1 MPRRTEPYIIIC
13 RARVTP
19 GCLDGE
25 PTAKQ
30 FFGQDLPMSEDGT
43 FSREPFMYDEF
54 QRITTGS
61 IVCDSCY
68 LYLMP
73 RTPSGK
79 ALNHELPAAI
89 KAVQLRQ
96 QREREASSG

>member
-1 MPRRTEPYIIIC
+1 MPRKRTEQHVITC
-13 RARVTP
+13 RAKVAM

-43 FSREPFMYDEF
+43 FVIGPVEQDDGEMVVME
-54 QRITTGS
+54 S

-89 KAVQLRQ
+89 EAVRAQ
-96 QREREASSG
+96 QEREASSG

>member
-1 MPRRTEPYIIIC
+1 MIVC
-13 RARVTP
+13 RARVVA
-19 GCLDGE
+19 GCWDGE
-25 PTAKQ
+25 PTAHQ

-43 FSREPFMYDEF
+43 FSTEPFMYDEF

-61 IVCDSCY
+61 IVCDPCY

-89 KAVQLRQ
+89 EAVHRRLDRDRAAGQ
-96 QREREASSG
+96 